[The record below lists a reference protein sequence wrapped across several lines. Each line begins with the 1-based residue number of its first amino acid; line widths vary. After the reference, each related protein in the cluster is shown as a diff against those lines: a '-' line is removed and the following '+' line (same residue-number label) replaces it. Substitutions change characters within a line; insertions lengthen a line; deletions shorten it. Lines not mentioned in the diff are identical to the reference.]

1 MMPGPRAAPS
11 AAAGKHRGMSDGPQL
26 VPRPVAGVPPPAL
39 ADGEAVAK
47 AWLLALLAGAPL
59 ADAASVPVAALA
71 AEGPGLCAAVLDAVG
86 AVAALDDLRAGG
98 DRAALAARAGALAG
112 ARDPAAGAAAV
123 AALRRALWRA
133 LVRELRDLDA
143 DATAAL
149 AERVAHVADVVT
161 AAVLAPPIGAELA
174 GAEEPWR
181 AAIERRLAAGG
192 PFAVLAVE
200 ADDAERLLAAGGADA
215 AALVAFERAVRGAVG
230 PADAVVRERAGRL
243 CVVAAAA
250 DARALAG
257 RIAEAAGAAAAPHG
271 ATLAVAVGIASCPD
285 DGTDAGALAAV
296 ADERLF
302 AARAAG
308 VRVVCSPHAAR
319 AAVPAR
325 APAAAVTTRG
335 DAARL

>member
-1 MMPGPRAAPS
+1 
-11 AAAGKHRGMSDGPQL
+11 MSDGL
-26 VPRPVAGVPPPAL
+26 DSARAPRPVAGVPPPAL

-59 ADAASVPVAALA
+59 ADAATVPVPALA
-71 AEGPGLCAAVLDAVG
+71 AEGPALCAAALEAVG
-86 AVAALDDLRAGG
+86 DEAALDRLRAGG

-112 ARDPAAGAAAV
+112 AGDPAAAAAAV

-133 LVRELRDLDA
+133 LVRELRDLDEG
-143 DATAAL
+143 ATAAL

-161 AAVLAPPIGAELA
+161 AAVLAPAVAADLA

-181 AAIERRLAAGG
+181 SAIERRVAAGG

-230 PADAVVRERAGRL
+230 PGDAVVRERAGRL
-243 CVVAAAA
+243 WVVAAAG

-271 ATLAVAVGIASCPD
+271 TALAVAVGIASCPD
-285 DGTDAGALAAV
+285 DGTDAGALAAL

-302 AARAAG
+302 GARAAG
-308 VRVVCSPHAAR
+308 VPV
-319 AAVPAR
+319 
-325 APAAAVTTRG
+325 
-335 DAARL
+335 L